1 MSPGRTAA
9 PGPETRVDAAARMS
23 LNAEGVGTM
32 GGSNR
37 HRLLVEERRR
47 KILESLDQSERV
59 TVQELVRR
67 FGVSAVTV
75 RKDLDALTDAG
86 AIVRSHGGAL
96 KPIGP
101 TDIAI
106 NIKEILH
113 HEEKVRIGAAAAA
126 LVQNDETIILD
137 SGTTTLEVARQL
149 AARKFRALTV
159 ITNGLNIAM
168 ELAHL
173 SHVRLLMIGGLVR
186 HVSYSV
192 VGPHAEQML
201 QGLNADRLFL
211 GVDGLDLQIGLMTPD
226 VLEAQLNT
234 QLIRVAREVNVVTD
248 STKFG
253 RRSLSLIARLN
264 AVHRVITDDKI
275 EPAVAEALRAQG
287 IAVLTA

>member
-1 MSPGRTAA
+1 MIGAKGFVTPVRLVSSATIKSTPKMGTLSTQLAC
-9 PGPETRVDAAARMS
+9 ARAS
-23 LNAEGVGTM
+23 
-32 GGSNR
+32 R
-37 HRLLVEERRR
+37 C
-47 KILESLDQSERV
+47 I
-59 TVQELVRR
+59 VRQ
-67 FGVSAVTV
+67 FAVSAVTI

-96 KPIGP
+96 KPISGP

-106 NIKEILH
+106 NVKEILH

-137 SGTTTLEVARQL
+137 SGTTTLEVARQI
-149 AARKFRALTV
+149 AGRKFRSLTV
-159 ITNGLNIAM
+159 ITNGLNIAA
-168 ELAHL
+168 ELARL
-173 SHVRLLMIGGLVR
+173 PYVRLIMIGGIVR

-226 VLEAQLNT
+226 VLEAQLNGL
-234 QLIRVAREVNVVTD
+234 LIRVAHEVNVVAD
-248 STKFG
+248 ATKFK
-253 RRSLSLIARLN
+253 RRSLSLIARLD

-275 EPAVAEALRAQG
+275 DEDTVAALRSKG
-287 IAVLTA
+287 IEVLIA